1 MRQKNH
7 TGPLIIPATLL
18 LCAMPAVA
26 DTHMDEV
33 EVIGNPA
40 ERSSTIAD
48 LDSARRE
55 LGRIAGGASLVDAES
70 YRLGRVNTLQ
80 DVLGFAPGVLVQPR
94 FGSEESR
101 LSIRGS
107 GLQRTFHLRGIR
119 LLQDGVPL
127 NLADGGG
134 DFQAIDGLT
143 ARYVEVFRGA
153 NALQYGGTTLG
164 GAVNFVSPM
173 AGSIPP
179 VQLRMEVGSF
189 DYQRFQAAAAGASGQ
204 LDGFIAF
211 THNAQTGYRE
221 QSEQSTQRIFGHAGW
236 RISDRLETRF
246 FMNYTSTDSELPGN
260 LTKEELRDNPKQANP
275 GNVPGNIGGNQQR
288 DFQLIRLSNK
298 TTWFLGEV
306 SRLEF
311 TSFYSYKDLYHPIF
325 QLLEQA
331 SDDLGGGIRLVDE
344 RDWGGRR
351 NVFVAGVNMHAG
363 YIDDDRFVNQSG
375 QRGDRRAQREQTAI
389 NYEIF
394 AEEQHYV
401 TERLALVLGAQY
413 TLAKRDVDD
422 LLVPGD
428 PTRNFSLNYRGFSP
442 KVGARYEFSP
452 DAQVFANVS
461 RSFEPPSFGELT
473 GGDTITLVKD
483 QTATTLEVGTRG
495 SSERW
500 KTEWDLAYYYAWIDD
515 ELLNLNLGGG
525 NTLTISADNTSH
537 QGIELGLTHQF
548 GRTQVRQV
556 YLWNDFKFDG
566 DAIYGNNRLAGV
578 PEHFYRADLRH
589 DVGGGFHVG
598 PSVEWVPRGYYVD
611 HANTL
616 KTDDY
621 AIFGLRGD
629 YRSDSGLT
637 VFIEGRNLF
646 NKKYAA
652 TTGVIADASIPD
664 LPVNQFRQF
673 LPGDGA
679 SIYVGLQW
687 AR

>member
-1 MRQKNH
+1 VRQRNRH
-7 TGPLIIPATLL
+7 GLLTLPAALL
-18 LCAMPAVA
+18 LFAVPAAA
-26 DTHMDEV
+26 DTRVDEV
-33 EVIGNPA
+33 EVIGNPS

-48 LDSARRE
+48 IDSARRE
-55 LGRIAGGASLVDAES
+55 LGRIAGGASIVDAES
-70 YRLGRVNTLQ
+70 FRLGRVNTLQ
-80 DVLGFAPGVLVQPR
+80 DVLGFTPGVLVQPR

-107 GLQRTFHLRGIR
+107 GLQRTFHLRGIK

-153 NALQYGGTTLG
+153 NALQFGGTTLG

-179 VQLRMEVGSF
+179 VQLRMEIGSF

-204 LDGFIAF
+204 ADGFIAF

-221 QSEQSTQRIFGHAGW
+221 QSEQGTQRIFGHAGW
-236 RISDRLETRF
+236 RFTDRLETRF
-246 FMNYTSTDSELPGN
+246 FMNYTNTDSELPGN
-260 LTKEELRDNPKQANP
+260 LTRAQLRSNPKQANAA
-275 GNVPGNIGGNQQR
+275 NVSGNQQR
-288 DFQLIRLSNK
+288 DFELLRLSNR
-298 TTWFLGEV
+298 TTWYIGEV
-306 SRLEF
+306 SRIEF

-325 QLLEQA
+325 QLLEQT
-331 SDDLGGGIRLVDE
+331 SDDFGGGIRLVDE

-351 NVFVAGVNMHAG
+351 NIFVAGVNVHTG
-363 YIDDDRFVNQSG
+363 YVDDDRFVNLAG
-375 QRGDRRAQREQTAI
+375 QRGNRTAQREQTAV
-389 NYEIF
+389 NYEFF
-394 AEEQHYV
+394 AEEQRYV
-401 TERLALVLGAQY
+401 SERVALVLGAQY

-422 LLVPGD
+422 LLIPGD
-428 PTRNFSLNYRGFSP
+428 PARNFSLNYRGFSP
-442 KVGARYEFSP
+442 KLGARYEFSEN
-452 DAQVFANVS
+452 AQVFTNVS

-473 GGDTITLVKD
+473 GGQTITLVTD
-483 QTATTLEVGTRG
+483 QTATTVEVGSRG

-500 KTEWDLAYYYAWIDD
+500 RTEWDVAYYYAWVDD
-515 ELLNLNLGGG
+515 ELLSLNTPDGQPLG
-525 NTLTISADNTSH
+525 TVSADSTIH
-537 QGIELGLTHQF
+537 QGIEVGLVSQLGRAQL
-548 GRTQVRQV
+548 RQV
-556 YLWNDFKFDG
+556 YLWNDFRFDG
-566 DAIYGNNRLAGV
+566 DAAFGNNQLAGV
-578 PEHFYRADLRH
+578 PEHFYRADLRY
-589 DVGGGFHVG
+589 DIGSGFHVG
-598 PSVEWVPRGYYVD
+598 PGVEWVPRGYYVD

-616 KTDDY
+616 KTDSY

-629 YRSDSGLT
+629 YRSDNGLT

-646 NKKYAA
+646 DKKYAA
-652 TTGVIADASIPD
+652 TTGVIANANGADSA
-664 LPVNQFRQF
+664 QF

>member
-1 MRQKNH
+1 M
-7 TGPLIIPATLL
+7 LSLPAALL
-18 LCAMPAVA
+18 LFTAPVA
-26 DTHMDEV
+26 ASNHVDEI
-33 EVIGNPA
+33 EVIGNPS

-48 LDSARRE
+48 IDSARRE
-55 LGRIAGGASLVDAES
+55 LGRIAGGASIVDAES
-70 YRLGRVNTLQ
+70 FRLGRVNTLQ

-173 AGSIPP
+173 AGSVPP
-179 VQLRMEVGSF
+179 VQLRMEIGSF

-211 THNAQTGYRE
+211 THNSQTGYRE
-221 QSEQSTQRIFGHAGW
+221 QSEQDTQRIFGHAGW
-236 RISDRLETRF
+236 RFSDRLETRF
-246 FMNYTSTDSELPGN
+246 FMNYTNTASELPGN
-260 LTKEELRDNPKQANP
+260 LTRAQLRSDPKQANP
-275 GNVPGNIGGNQQR
+275 GNVALNQQR
-288 DFQLIRLSNK
+288 DFELIRLSNK
-298 TTWFLGEV
+298 TTWYLGEV

-311 TSFYSYKDLYHPIF
+311 TSFYSWKDLYHPIF
-325 QLLEQA
+325 QLLEQS
-331 SDDLGGGIRLVDE
+331 SDDLGGGMRLVDE

-351 NVFVAGVNMHAG
+351 NIFTAGINVHSG
-363 YIDDDRFVNQSG
+363 YVDDDRFINLAG
-375 QRGDRRAQREQTAI
+375 QRGNRTTQREQTAI

-401 TERLALVLGAQY
+401 TEQLALVIGGQY
-413 TLAKRDVDD
+413 TLAKRDLDD
-422 LLVPGD
+422 LIGPAS
-428 PTRNFSLNYRGFSP
+428 FSENYRGFSP
-442 KVGARYEFSP
+442 KLGARYEFSE

-461 RSFEPPSFGELT
+461 RSFEPPSFGELS
-473 GGDTITLVKD
+473 GGQLVTVVKD
-483 QTATTLEVGTRG
+483 QTATTLEFGSRG

-500 KTEWDLAYYYAWIDD
+500 QTEWDLAYYYAWVDD
-515 ELLNLNLGGG
+515 ELLSLADANGQPLG
-525 NTLTISADNTSH
+525 TISADSTIH
-537 QGIELGLTHQF
+537 QGIELGLTHQL
-548 GRTQVRQV
+548 GRAQVRQV
-556 YLWNDFKFDG
+556 YLWNDFRFDG
-566 DAIYGNNRLAGV
+566 DAVFNDNRLAGV
-578 PEHFYRADLRH
+578 PEHFYRADMRY
-589 DVGGGFHVG
+589 DVGAGFHIG

-629 YRSDSGLT
+629 YRGDSGLT

-652 TTGVIADASIPD
+652 TTGVIADANGADSA
-664 LPVNQFRQF
+664 QF

>member
-1 MRQKNH
+1 MHQKNH
-7 TGPLIIPATLL
+7 AGLLTIPATLL

-26 DTHMDEV
+26 DTHMDEI
-33 EVIGNPA
+33 EVIGNPS

-55 LGRIAGGASLVDAES
+55 LGRIAGGASIVDAES

-173 AGSIPP
+173 AGSVPP

-221 QSEQSTQRIFGHAGW
+221 QSEQGTQRIFGHAGW
-236 RISDRLETRF
+236 RFSDRLETRF
-246 FMNYTSTDSELPGN
+246 FMNYTNTDSELPGN
-260 LTKEELRDNPKQANP
+260 LTKAQLRDNPKQANP
-275 GNVPGNIGGNQQR
+275 GNLAGNQQR

-325 QLLEQA
+325 QLLEQT

-351 NVFVAGVNMHAG
+351 NIFVAGVNVHAG
-363 YIDDDRFVNQSG
+363 YVDDDRYVNLSG
-375 QRGDRRAQREQTAI
+375 QRGNRTTKREQTAI
-389 NYEIF
+389 NYEFF

-401 TERLALVLGAQY
+401 MERLALVVGAQF
-413 TLAKRDVDD
+413 TLARRDLDD
-422 LLVPGD
+422 LIGPAS
-428 PTRNFSLNYRGFSP
+428 FSKNYRGFSP
-442 KVGARYEFSP
+442 KVGARYEFS
-452 DAQVFANVS
+452 DETQVFTNLS

-473 GGDTITLVKD
+473 GGQLVTVVKD
-483 QTATTLEVGTRG
+483 QTSTTFEVGTRG
-495 SSERW
+495 KSERW
-500 KTEWDLAYYYAWIDD
+500 QTEWDLAYYHAWVDD
-515 ELLNLNLGGG
+515 ELLSLADGSGQPLG
-525 NTLTISADNTSH
+525 TISADSTIH

-548 GRTQVRQV
+548 SRAQVRQV

-566 DAIYGNNRLAGV
+566 DAVYGNNRLAGV
-578 PEHFYRADLRH
+578 PEHFYRADLRY
-589 DVGGGFHVG
+589 DVGSGFHVG
-598 PSVEWVPRGYYVD
+598 PSLEWVPRGYYVD

-621 AIFGLRGD
+621 AILGLRGD
-629 YRSDSGLT
+629 YRSDNGMT
-637 VFIEGRNLF
+637 VFIEARNLS
-646 NKKYAA
+646 NRKYAA
-652 TTGVIADASIPD
+652 TTGVIANANGLDSA
-664 LPVNQFRQF
+664 QF
-673 LPGDGA
+673 LPGDGR

>member
-1 MRQKNH
+1 MEPEVRLRNCH
-7 TGPLIIPATLL
+7 GLLTVPAALL
-18 LCAMPAVA
+18 LCAAPVA
-26 DTHMDEV
+26 ADNHIDEV

-48 LDSARRE
+48 IDSARRD
-55 LGRIAGGASLVDAES
+55 LGRIAGGASIVDAES

-80 DVLGFAPGVLVQPR
+80 DVLGYAPGVLVQPR

-107 GLQRTFHLRGIR
+107 GLQRTFHLRGIK

-134 DFQAIDGLT
+134 DFQSIDGLT

-164 GAVNFVSPM
+164 GAINFVSPM
-173 AGSIPP
+173 AGSVPP
-179 VQLRMEVGSF
+179 VQLRMEIGSF
-189 DYQRFQAAAAGASGQ
+189 DYQRFQAAAAGTSGQ
-204 LDGFIAF
+204 MDGFIAF
-211 THNAQTGYRE
+211 THNGQTGYRE

-236 RISDRLETRF
+236 RFSDRLETRF
-246 FMNYTSTDSELPGN
+246 FMNYTNTDSELPGN
-260 LTKEELRDNPKQANP
+260 LTKAQLRNNPKQANP
-275 GNVPGNIGGNQQR
+275 GNVVLNQQR
-288 DFQLIRLSNK
+288 DFELIRLSNK
-298 TTWFLGEV
+298 TTWYLGEV

-325 QLLEQA
+325 QLLEQS
-331 SDDLGGGIRLVDE
+331 SDDLGGGVRLVDE

-351 NVFVAGVNMHAG
+351 NIFTAGINLHAG
-363 YIDDDRFVNQSG
+363 FVDDDRFVSLAGLRSN
-375 QRGDRRAQREQTAI
+375 RTTQREQTAI
-389 NYEIF
+389 NYEFF

-401 TERLALVLGAQY
+401 TSKLALIAGAQY
-413 TLAKRDVDD
+413 TLAKRDLDD
-422 LLVPGD
+422 LIGPAS
-428 PTRNFSLNYRGFSP
+428 FSEDYRAFSP
-442 KVGARYEFSP
+442 KLGARYEFSEE
-452 DAQVFANVS
+452 AQVFANLS
-461 RSFEPPSFGELT
+461 RSFEPPSFGELS
-473 GGDTITLVKD
+473 GGQLVTVVKD
-483 QTATTLEVGTRG
+483 QTATTVEFGTRG
-495 SSERW
+495 TSERW
-500 KTEWDLAYYYAWIDD
+500 QTEWDLAYYYAWVDD
-515 ELLNLNLGGG
+515 ELLSLADAEGQPLG
-525 NTLTISADNTSH
+525 TISADATIH
-537 QGIELGLTHQF
+537 QGIELGLTHQL
-548 GRTQVRQV
+548 GRAQVRQV

-566 DAIYGNNRLAGV
+566 DSVFGSNRLAGV
-578 PEHFYRADLRH
+578 PEHFYRADLRY
-589 DVGGGFHVG
+589 DLGGGFHVG

-611 HANTL
+611 HANSL

-621 AIFGLRGD
+621 ALFGVRGD

-646 NKKYAA
+646 DKKYAA
-652 TTGVIADASIPD
+652 TTGVIADANGADSA
-664 LPVNQFRQF
+664 QF